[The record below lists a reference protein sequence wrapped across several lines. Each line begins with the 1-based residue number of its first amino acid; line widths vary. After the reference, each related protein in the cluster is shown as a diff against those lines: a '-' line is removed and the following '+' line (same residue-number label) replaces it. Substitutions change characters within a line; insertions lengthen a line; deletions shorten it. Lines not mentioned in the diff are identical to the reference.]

1 MMRSEAP
8 APRDALHHATVDPH
22 RRNSALADVI
32 LGAQDGLVNVL
43 GVILGVAAATESV
56 RIVVVAGLAA
66 ALAESFS
73 MAAVAYTSRVAAGD
87 LYESEKARERR
98 HVRVVPTIEREEIR
112 AIFAAK
118 GFEGELLDR
127 IVATIT
133 ANEEVWVAEMMA
145 EEHGLVPVDRRA
157 SLRAAVVVGVA
168 ALVGSVIPLLPF
180 AVARVPLAS
189 GLALG
194 LAAAVLF
201 AGGAY
206 KARVTVGSWWKSG
219 LEMSVIGTASAL
231 VGYAIGTLL
240 RVPTTP

>member
-1 MMRSEAP
+1 MAHPSA
-8 APRDALHHATVDPH
+8 DALHHSTVDRH
-22 RRNSALADVI
+22 RGNSALADVI

-43 GVILGVAAATESV
+43 GVILGVAAATESA

-66 ALAESFS
+66 ALAESVS

-98 HVRVVPTIEREEIR
+98 HIRAVPAIEREEVR

-133 ANEEVWVAEMMA
+133 ADEDVWIAEMMA
-145 EEHGLVPVDRRA
+145 EEHGLVPIDRRA
-157 SLRAAVVVGVA
+157 SLRAAVVVGCA
-168 ALVGSVIPLLPF
+168 ALVGSVLPLVPF
-180 AVARVPLAS
+180 AFAPVALAS
-189 GLALG
+189 GLAL
-194 LAAAVLF
+194 AATAAVLF

-219 LEMSVIGTASAL
+219 LEMSLIGTVSAL
-231 VGYAIGTLL
+231 AGYGVGALL
-240 RVPTTP
+240 RVPVTP